1 MSTLL
6 EGRVD
11 DLTYMLMEARKQI
24 RVLTSRL
31 DSLEKRPPKRK
42 LSSDGAVRAKAPRL
56 VLSDSESEADE
67 PAAHHAPGDV
77 LGDSE
82 SEPDEPAAQPQA
94 EHHAP
99 GDVFE
104 TLDGFCIFLG
114 GQNWG
119 WLYQHHDLPPQ
130 AREKIPEGDYV
141 VSDYDYI
148 MLDTANKTVRKLP
161 LSEAAEVTRRIRA
174 DCAFLS
180 DSNSLLSLKYPKSP
194 TETIAMLKKAGVQTD
209 FGKAANKHASWRLL
223 ETLVSGRPSFIPV
236 DRTRGRCGAC
246 NLKRMISHRCKLAG
260 RTMCVGLVCK
270 KRMDIISDLLETH
283 QRSPAVVFLFKFL
296 DTLHELTK
304 LKAEASGEYAT

>member
-114 GQNWG
+114 F
-119 WLYQHHDLPPQ
+119 
-130 AREKIPEGDYV
+130 I
-141 VSDYDYI
+141 
-148 MLDTANKTVRKLP
+148 TVLCTS
-161 LSEAAEVTRRIRA
+161 LSSVMSRYS
-174 DCAFLS
+174 CS
-180 DSNSLLSLKYPKSP
+180 
-194 TETIAMLKKAGVQTD
+194 
-209 FGKAANKHASWRLL
+209 
-223 ETLVSGRPSFIPV
+223 
-236 DRTRGRCGAC
+236 
-246 NLKRMISHRCKLAG
+246 
-260 RTMCVGLVCK
+260 
-270 KRMDIISDLLETH
+270 
-283 QRSPAVVFLFKFL
+283 
-296 DTLHELTK
+296 
-304 LKAEASGEYAT
+304 